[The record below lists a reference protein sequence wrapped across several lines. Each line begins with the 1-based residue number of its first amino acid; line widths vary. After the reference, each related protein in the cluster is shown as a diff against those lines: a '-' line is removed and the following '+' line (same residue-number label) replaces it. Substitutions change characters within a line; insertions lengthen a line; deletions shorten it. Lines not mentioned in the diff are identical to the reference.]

1 MKMKTKRRIALNLC
15 GALAVSFC
23 LAACGNGERGVIDET
38 KESTSA
44 AASFTGEKYVYNG
57 SNGIIK
63 TEEIPENYVCVPYDQ
78 FVSGF
83 KSIIMGGDVPAGST
97 YAEVAEAF
105 GDDGIKMNV
114 PGINYDGYVVY
125 KWLSDKDWVSSK
137 VDVMVTFEVKGDDLI
152 YYAYSSNGIT
162 PEDVK

>member
-1 MKMKTKRRIALNLC
+1 MKKKRRIALLLC
-15 GALAVSFC
+15 GAMAFSTC
-23 LAACGNGERGVIDET
+23 LAACGNGEAGVTDGT
-38 KESTSA
+38 KESTGVA
-44 AASFTGEKYVYNG
+44 TGFTGEKYVYNG

-78 FVSGF
+78 FASGF
-83 KSIIMGGDVPAGST
+83 KRIITGGDVPAGST

-114 PGINYDGYVVY
+114 PGISYDGYVVY

-162 PEDVK
+162 PDDVK